1 MTSPLQIFARKKRDS
16 SPLAMISLYDA
27 PSAQIACE
35 AGVDAIL
42 VGDSLGNTIL
52 GYDSTIP
59 VTMEDMKRHTGAVVR
74 GVRSSSRSTVP
85 VVADL
90 PFGSYATPQS
100 AVENAVALLQLGA
113 HAVKVE
119 GVMPNVL
126 KAMTENGIPVMG
138 HLGFTPQSV
147 LRFESVVQGKTVEA
161 ARQLEKSARIV
172 DEFCFAMVLEAV
184 TVEVA
189 QSITREC
196 RGSTIGIGAGA
207 GCDGQVL
214 VWNDLVGLSP
224 KTFKLAKA
232 WANTRELWLSAAQ
245 GYVSEAQSGSFP
257 TAENS
262 WNMPGDELER
272 FVPSQQEESMPPL
285 DVEPLNEQ
293 PF

>member
-16 SPLAMISLYDA
+16 AALAMISLYDA

-35 AGVDAIL
+35 AGVDALL
-42 VGDSLGNTIL
+42 VGDSLGSVIL

-74 GVRSSSRSTVP
+74 GVRSSSRPNVP

-90 PFGSYATPQS
+90 PFGAYATPQV
-100 AVENAVALLQLGA
+100 AVENAVSLLQIGA
-113 HAVKVE
+113 HAVKIE
-119 GVMPNVL
+119 GVMPAVL
-126 KAMTENGIPVMG
+126 QALTENGIPVMG

-147 LRFESVVQGKTVEA
+147 LRFESVVQGKTFETARALEQEA
-161 ARQLEKSARIV
+161 KRL
-172 DEFCFAMVLEAV
+172 DDFCFALVLEAV
-184 TVEVA
+184 TAEVA
-189 QSITREC
+189 QKITQDR
-196 RGSTIGIGAGA
+196 RLATIGIGAGV

-224 KTFKLAKA
+224 QTFKLAKA

-245 GYVSEAQSGSFP
+245 GYVSETQNRSFP
-257 TAENS
+257 TGENS
-262 WNMPGDELER
+262 WNLVGNELEK
-272 FVPSQQEESMPPL
+272 FTSSHHEAVSPL
-285 DVEPLNEQ
+285 DVEPLDEQ

>member
-1 MTSPLQIFARKKRDS
+1 MTSPLQIFARKKRDAA
-16 SPLAMISLYDA
+16 PLAMISLYDA
-27 PSAQIACE
+27 PSAQIACD
-35 AGVDAIL
+35 AGVDALL
-42 VGDSLGNTIL
+42 VGDSLGNSIL

-74 GVRSSSRSTVP
+74 GVRGSSRPAVP

-90 PFGSYATPQS
+90 PFGSYATPAL
-100 AVENAVALLQLGA
+100 AVENAVALLQIGA
-113 HAVKVE
+113 HAVKIE
-119 GVMPNVL
+119 GVMPGVL
-126 KAMTENGIPVMG
+126 KALVENGVPVMG

-147 LRFESVVQGKTVEA
+147 LLFEGVVQGKTAQA
-161 ARQLEKSARIV
+161 ARELEESAQIL
-172 DEFCFAMVLEAV
+172 DEFCFAVVLEAV
-184 TVEVA
+184 TAEVA
-189 QSITREC
+189 QSITRA
-196 RGSTIGIGAGA
+196 RRYATVGIGAGA

-232 WANTRELWLSAAQ
+232 WANTRELWLGAAQ
-245 GYVSEAQSGSFP
+245 GYIAETQNGAFP

-262 WNMPGDELER
+262 WNMSGEELEKY
-272 FVPSQQEESMPPL
+272 VPAPQEEATLPL